1 MVIIIE
7 ATSRADIKPC
17 MVSPVTSG
25 WHLLISLYVWVIE
38 VVRHFDS
45 LFDPELLRWL
55 AKNDYTYMYGRVPL
69 LFTGNYHNII
79 DWLDPNKA
87 YFFHLEKKRNA
98 CCTCQGL
105 ILVPGIWCIMC
116 AKSL

>member
-1 MVIIIE
+1 MVMIIE

-45 LFDPELLRWL
+45 LF
-55 AKNDYTYMYGRVPL
+55 V
-69 LFTGNYHNII
+69 
-79 DWLDPNKA
+79 
-87 YFFHLEKKRNA
+87 
-98 CCTCQGL
+98 
-105 ILVPGIWCIMC
+105 
-116 AKSL
+116 